1 LNLFVNLMIKR
12 DQRMFIKIKSK
23 NKLNHEGLLRV
34 TQLKGYINPP
44 KKARR
49 TKAYMQ
55 KVSKDS
61 KLG

>member
-1 LNLFVNLMIKR
+1 MIKR